1 MAKNQNHFDHP
12 LKKFHSPTNAI
23 AHALSCNYKIDG
35 LAYILMTVKSPQFNF
50 FFSHL
55 LDFQYATKKRI
66 QSSSSEKPEHWL
78 DHAKGTIYTLGQ

>member
-1 MAKNQNHFDHP
+1 
-12 LKKFHSPTNAI
+12 
-23 AHALSCNYKIDG
+23 
-35 LAYILMTVKSPQFNF
+35 MTVKSSQSNF

-78 DHAKGTIYTLGQ
+78 DHAKGKYSAQLIADTKILLKLLVLFVPLPIYWALFDQQVSTF